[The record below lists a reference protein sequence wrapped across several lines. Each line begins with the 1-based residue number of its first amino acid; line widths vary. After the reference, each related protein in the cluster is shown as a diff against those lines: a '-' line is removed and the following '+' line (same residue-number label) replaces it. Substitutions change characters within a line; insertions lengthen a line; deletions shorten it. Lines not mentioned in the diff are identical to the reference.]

1 MSVEIE
7 KLNNIL
13 YGIREKFSEIVEY
26 CENIEC
32 ELIKFQ
38 RELQDIELQD
48 IELKQEVEPETL
60 KRWVMKE
67 LDISSILEEGTFPE
81 FILNN
86 KIKYFANENDKRDC
100 TMILK
105 MDGKYFGFYFDLTG
119 DITQDTMKK
128 YKNEYDY
135 L

>member
-1 MSVEIE
+1 MSVESIE
-7 KLNNIL
+7 KLNNVL
-13 YGIREKFSEIVEY
+13 YSIREKISEIVEY
-26 CENIEC
+26 CEKIEC
-32 ELIKFQ
+32 DLDELLIKFQ
-38 RELQDIELQD
+38 RELQDIELQ
-48 IELKQEVEPETL
+48 QEVDPETL
-60 KRWVMKE
+60 KRWEMKE

-100 TMILK
+100 TMVLK

-119 DITQDTMKK
+119 DIKQDTMKE
-128 YKNEYDY
+128 YKNKYEY